1 MPPIIRVEELSVW
14 YDRYQAL
21 RKVTL
26 EVRPGEVMA
35 LIGPSG
41 CGKSSLL
48 RSLNR
53 LLDDVPDARL
63 AGRIFLGESDI
74 YGRDI
79 DVTQLRR
86 QVGMVF
92 QSPNPF
98 PFSIFENVAYGLR
111 LKAKVDAPTLRSV
124 VEASLKQA
132 ALWDEV
138 RGKLRR
144 GALTLSGGQQQRLCI
159 ARALAVGPEVL
170 LMDEPTAALDPVSTS
185 RIEALIKELRGSYT
199 IVLVTHNLRQAA
211 RISDRTAFFSRGELI
226 ELGPTR
232 QIFTAPRDART
243 EEYLTGRFSS

>member
-1 MPPIIRVEELSVW
+1 MPPVIHVEGLSVW
-14 YDRYQAL
+14 YDRHQAL
-21 RKVTL
+21 RDVTL
-26 EVRPGEVMA
+26 EVKPGEVMA
-35 LIGPSG
+35 LVGPSG

-48 RSLNR
+48 RTLNR
-53 LLDDVPDARL
+53 LLDDVPGVRL
-63 AGRIFLGESDI
+63 AGRILLGDADI
-74 YGRDI
+74 YGGEI

-86 QVGMVF
+86 RVGMVF

-98 PFSIFENVAYGLR
+98 PFSIFDNVAYGLR
-111 LKAKVDAPTLRSV
+111 LAGKVDGTTLRGI

-159 ARALAVGPEVL
+159 ARALAVGPEIL
-170 LMDEPTAALDPVSTS
+170 LMDEPTASLDPLSTS
-185 RIEALIKELRGSYT
+185 RIESLINELRGRYT

-211 RISDRTAFFSRGELI
+211 RISDRTAFFARGQLI
-226 ELGPTR
+226 ELGSTR
-232 QIFTAPRDART
+232 QIFTAPRDSRT